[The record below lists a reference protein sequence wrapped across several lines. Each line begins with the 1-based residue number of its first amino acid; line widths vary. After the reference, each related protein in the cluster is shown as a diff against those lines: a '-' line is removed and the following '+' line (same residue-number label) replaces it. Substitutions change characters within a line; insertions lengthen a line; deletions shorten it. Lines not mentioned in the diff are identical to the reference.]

1 MTRKWE
7 KKHEK
12 AFIANGEGTGCTD
25 IRWLRSLE
33 AEAATAEG
41 QTFVQ
46 ITHDMEAFFQQ
57 IDHNRLVEAARTHDF
72 PEQIVRT
79 AIAYHRKPRR
89 VYNRGAVAEMG

>member
-12 AFIANGEGTGCTD
+12 AFIANGEGRRCTD

-33 AEAATAEG
+33 AEAATAER

-46 ITHDMEAFFQQ
+46 IAHDMKAFFQQ
-57 IDHNRLVEAARTHDF
+57 IDYNTLAELRGNMT
-72 PEQIVRT
+72 VR
-79 AIAYHRKPRR
+79 A
-89 VYNRGAVAEMG
+89 NS

>member
-12 AFIANGEGTGCTD
+12 AFIANSEGTGCTD

-33 AEAATAEG
+33 AEAATAVG

-46 ITHDMEAFFQQ
+46 IAHDMKAFFQQ
-57 IDHNRLVEAARTHDF
+57 IDYNTLAELRGNMT
-72 PEQIVRT
+72 VR
-79 AIAYHRKPRR
+79 A
-89 VYNRGAVAEMG
+89 NS